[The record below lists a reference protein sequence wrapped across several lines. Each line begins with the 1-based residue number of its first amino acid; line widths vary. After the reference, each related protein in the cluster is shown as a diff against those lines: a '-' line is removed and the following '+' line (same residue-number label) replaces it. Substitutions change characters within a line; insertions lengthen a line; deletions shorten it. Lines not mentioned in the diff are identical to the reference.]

1 MHFIFSV
8 RTYIVFILQCKT
20 AQNNRQL
27 FKRRRSH
34 RFQWCPRNLTADIE
48 PVQDNMHISH
58 SENNNTIV
66 HIEIR
71 QTIQGPKDK
80 KNQSDKQ

>member
-1 MHFIFSV
+1 VTLYSK
-8 RTYIVFILQCKT
+8 ILSSQC
-20 AQNNRQL
+20 
-27 FKRRRSH
+27 
-34 RFQWCPRNLTADIE
+34 NLTADIE

-58 SENNNTIV
+58 SENNNTIA

-71 QTIQGPKDK
+71 RTIQCPKDK

>member
-1 MHFIFSV
+1 M
-8 RTYIVFILQCKT
+8 YIVYLLYFIIKKHSLAKQPKT
-20 AQNNRQL
+20 TVNCL
-27 FKRRRSH
+27 KRRRSH

-80 KNQSDKQ
+80 RNQSDKQ